1 MIEIVTLLNSR
12 SPDLPGVLRRVIEN
26 EGFSRFWA
34 IGDVKILSNPL
45 LGLLCSIRCPGR
57 VIVQTYDLARA
68 LRDAGV
74 PVIGGFHS
82 PMEKECLDF
91 LLRGKQ
97 PVVVCPARSITN
109 MRIPSA
115 WRKACV
121 EGRLLI
127 LSPFA
132 PKHKRISAM
141 LAEKRNK
148 FVSFLADQFFVPYAT
163 PGSKTEQLCL
173 NVLSAGK
180 QVYTFESEKE
190 SIIVRA
196 GAMPVTVDRL
206 VSQLT
211 EKLSKPIERNKR
223 SV

>member
-1 MIEIVTLLNSR
+1 MPEMIAILTQR
-12 SPDLPGVLRRVIEN
+12 SPDFPTALSRATEDS
-26 EGFSRFWA
+26 GFSRFWA
-34 IGDVKILSNPL
+34 IGDVKILNAPL

-97 PVVVCPARSITN
+97 PVVVCPARSIAN
-109 MRIPSA
+109 MRVPSA
-115 WRKACV
+115 WRKACA

-127 LSPFA
+127 LSPFP
-132 PKHKRISAM
+132 PKHGRISAM
-141 LAEKRNK
+141 LAEKRNR
-148 FVSFLADQFFVPYAT
+148 FVSLLADQLFVPYAA
-163 PGSKTEQLCL
+163 PGSKTEQLCQDL
-173 NVLSAGK
+173 LSAGK

-196 GAMPVTVDRL
+196 GAVPITVDRL
-206 VSQLT
+206 VATVTIVSHQ
-211 EKLSKPIERNKR
+211 NK
-223 SV
+223 

>member
-12 SPDLPGVLRRVIEN
+12 STDLPGVLRRVIED

-34 IGDVKILSNPL
+34 IGDVKILDNPL
-45 LGLLCSIRCPGR
+45 LGSLCSIRCPGR

-82 PMEKECLDF
+82 PMEKECLHF

-109 MRIPSA
+109 MRMPSA

-127 LSPFA
+127 LSPFP
-132 PKHKRISAM
+132 PKHGRISAL
-141 LAEKRNK
+141 LAEKRNR
-148 FVSFLADQFFVPYAT
+148 FVSLLADQFFVPYAA
-163 PGSKTEQLCL
+163 PKSKTEQLCKDL
-173 NVLSAGK
+173 INAGK

-190 SIIVRA
+190 SSIAKAAAVPISL
-196 GAMPVTVDRL
+196 DRL
-206 VSQLT
+206 VSQL
-211 EKLSKPIERNKR
+211 KLPGFRLSPE
-223 SV
+223 